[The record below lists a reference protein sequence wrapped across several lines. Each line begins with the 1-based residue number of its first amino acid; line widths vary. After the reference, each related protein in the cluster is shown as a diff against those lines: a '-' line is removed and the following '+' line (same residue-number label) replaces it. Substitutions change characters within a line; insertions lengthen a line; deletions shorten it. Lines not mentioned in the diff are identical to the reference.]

1 LAIHAFHQH
10 LIVDQIWS
18 TATKP
23 TTRQT
28 QILQQKKNK
37 NVEVLGGVRLDS
49 TSSSIKKEW
58 MIVPEN
64 SKQEENTEK
73 CIVNNKGLQ
82 THYPSR
88 SNR

>member
-1 LAIHAFHQH
+1 LEHSYKTNNQANTNF
-10 LIVDQIWS
+10 
-18 TATKP
+18 
-23 TTRQT
+23 TTE
-28 QILQQKKNK
+28 KKQ

>member
-10 LIVDQIWS
+10 LIVDQIRS

-28 QILQQKKNK
+28 KILQQKNQ

-49 TSSSIKKEW
+49 TSSPIKKEW

-64 SKQEENTEK
+64 SKQKENTEK
-73 CIVNNKGLQ
+73 MHCQQQG
-82 THYPSR
+82 T
-88 SNR
+88 SNSLSI